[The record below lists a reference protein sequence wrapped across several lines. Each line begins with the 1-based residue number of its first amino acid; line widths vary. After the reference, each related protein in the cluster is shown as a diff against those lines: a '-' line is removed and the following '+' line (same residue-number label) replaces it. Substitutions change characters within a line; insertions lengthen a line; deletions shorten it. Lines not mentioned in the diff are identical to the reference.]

1 MADPYTFTFDVDAFL
16 SGQEVEKETPPE
28 GVMKRP
34 AKEAEA
40 KSDTPTESLMTRLAT
55 ALKGTFPDSPALGAT
70 PKGDN
75 TSGRNKALTDWTIS
89 TEAFIPKYRGD
100 VPAAMAL
107 QASPVTTTD
116 MGPDMGTLAMQDA
129 QEQSAIRS
137 VTGITESLGRP
148 QPTAMT
154 DVAGLT
160 AMPEADADVTL
171 PSTDSVSDMYPTQG
185 LMSPPVQDT
194 ISEIDTDTSTP
205 VPAEPV
211 DPSSRLDTKGSKV
224 TKYDSML
231 SETGAEQT
239 KGIQGVLTELG
250 YVPRGID
257 GVSGAG
263 TVAAL
268 RSFQEAND
276 LPITGTADTATV
288 AKLKASSKERYT
300 FSETT
305 NTMYNEFA
313 DVEADEAHLGS
324 DRDVLGITLAYGI
337 VPDSGLKYEHR
348 GTIIN
353 LPRDQS
359 RRWEALTSAGVTNR
373 NFDPDKVIIDDV
385 VKEGV
390 KRGDYR
396 SDEEWTKAVITAFE
410 DKVKARARALDVDLS
425 DEAKESL
432 VSYTWN
438 TGSGTLDGD
447 SLTTAI
453 TELGNENPDYQNI
466 ANGFLNRFTQRRG
479 GIMQSLG
486 RRRANEA
493 NTLLNAVDA
502 PWTIDLY
509 RMQETPQGRIQF
521 IFTTSEDEE
530 ITVNADDGSR
540 GMDPESSF
548 PTRNSRVN

>member
-75 TSGRNKALTDWTIS
+75 TSGRNKALTDWTVS

-107 QASPVTTTD
+107 QSSPVTTTD

-148 QPTAMT
+148 
-154 DVAGLT
+154 
-160 AMPEADADVTL
+160 AMPEGEANSGVIL

-194 ISEIDTDTSTP
+194 VSGIDTSTSTL

-231 SETGAEQT
+231 SGTGAEQI

-276 LPITGTADTATV
+276 LPITGTADTDTV

-300 FSETT
+300 FSNTT
-305 NTMYNEFA
+305 NTLYSEFA

-324 DRDVLGITLAYGI
+324 DNDIVGITLAYGV

-348 GTIIN
+348 GNTIN
-353 LPRDQS
+353 LPRNKRQ
-359 RRWEALTSAGVTNR
+359 RWPALTSAGVTLR

-410 DKVKARARALDVDLS
+410 DKVKARARELDVDLS

-438 TGSGTLDGD
+438 TGAGTLSGNA
-447 SLTTAI
+447 LTTAI

-466 ANGFLNRFTQRRG
+466 ASGFLNRFTQEGG
-479 GIMQSLG
+479 GILQSLG

-493 NTLLNAVDA
+493 NTLLNAVES

-521 IFTTSEDEE
+521 VFTTSQDEE

-540 GMDPESSF
+540 GMDVQSSF
-548 PTRNSRVN
+548 PSRNLRVE

>member
-1 MADPYTFTFDVDAFL
+1 
-16 SGQEVEKETPPE
+16 
-28 GVMKRP
+28 
-34 AKEAEA
+34 
-40 KSDTPTESLMTRLAT
+40 
-55 ALKGTFPDSPALGAT
+55 
-70 PKGDN
+70 
-75 TSGRNKALTDWTIS
+75 
-89 TEAFIPKYRGD
+89 
-100 VPAAMAL
+100 
-107 QASPVTTTD
+107 
-116 MGPDMGTLAMQDA
+116 
-129 QEQSAIRS
+129 
-137 VTGITESLGRP
+137 
-148 QPTAMT
+148 
-154 DVAGLT
+154 
-160 AMPEADADVTL
+160 
-171 PSTDSVSDMYPTQG
+171 
-185 LMSPPVQDT
+185 MSPPVQDT
-194 ISEIDTDTSTP
+194 VTEVNTSTSTP

-231 SETGAEQT
+231 SGTGAEQI

-276 LPITGTADTATV
+276 LPITGTADTDTV

-300 FSETT
+300 FSNTT
-305 NTMYNEFA
+305 NTLYSEFA

-324 DRDVLGITLAYGI
+324 DNDIVGITLAYGV

-348 GTIIN
+348 GNTIN
-353 LPRDQS
+353 LPRNKRQ
-359 RRWEALTSAGVTNR
+359 RWPALTSAGVTLR

-410 DKVKARARALDVDLS
+410 DKVKARARELDVDLS

-438 TGSGTLDGD
+438 TGAGTLSGNA
-447 SLTTAI
+447 LTTAI

-466 ANGFLNRFTQRRG
+466 ASGFLNRFTQEGG
-479 GIMQSLG
+479 GILQSLG

-493 NTLLNAVDA
+493 NTLLNAVES

-521 IFTTSEDEE
+521 IFTTSQDEE

-540 GMDPESSF
+540 GMDVQSSF
-548 PTRNSRVN
+548 PRRNLRVE

>member
-1 MADPYTFTFDVDAFL
+1 MESQFGSRSRIVASTKPNT
-16 SGQEVEKETPPE
+16 ETPTPAQAPVGADTGGIE
-28 GVMKRP
+28 GMLRSLLSEFLGDRGQPVLP
-34 AKEAEA
+34 AQP
-40 KSDTPTESLMTRLAT
+40 S
-55 ALKGTFPDSPALGAT
+55 
-70 PKGDN
+70 
-75 TSGRNKALTDWTIS
+75 
-89 TEAFIPKYRGD
+89 
-100 VPAAMAL
+100 
-107 QASPVTTTD
+107 VTTTEISPTMD
-116 MGPDMGTLAMQDA
+116 TLAVQDA
-129 QEQSAIRS
+129 QEQAAIRS
-137 VTGITESLGRP
+137 ASGITESLGRP
-148 QPTAMT
+148 SSPTAMT
-154 DVAGLT
+154 EVNGLT
-160 AMPEADADVTL
+160 TTPQGDSGTGVTAGGVDAMIVRA
-171 PSTDSVSDMYPTQG
+171 PTQG
-185 LMSPPVQDT
+185 LMSPPVQGTVSEVDT
-194 ISEIDTDTSTP
+194 STSTP
-205 VPAEPV
+205 VPTEPV

-231 SETGAEQT
+231 SGTGAEQI

-276 LPITGTADTATV
+276 LPITGTADTDTV

-300 FSETT
+300 FSNTT
-305 NTMYNEFA
+305 NTLYSEFA

-324 DRDVLGITLAYGI
+324 DNDIVGITLAYGV

-348 GTIIN
+348 GNTIN
-353 LPRDQS
+353 LPRNKRQ
-359 RRWEALTSAGVTNR
+359 RWAALTSAGVTLR

-410 DKVKARARALDVDLS
+410 DKVKARARELDVDLS

-438 TGSGTLDGD
+438 TGSGTLSGNA
-447 SLTTAI
+447 LTTAI

-466 ANGFLNRFTQRRG
+466 ASGFLNRFTQEGG
-479 GIMQSLG
+479 GILQALG

-493 NTLLNAVDA
+493 NTLLNAVES

-521 IFTTSEDEE
+521 VFTTSQDEE

-540 GMDPESSF
+540 GMDVQSSF
-548 PTRNSRVN
+548 PRRNLRVE